1 MKLSDIKPIPEYY
14 DRYVRLVADVELSEA
29 FDQSIRQLDEVDRSL
44 LRRLG
49 GRTYAPGKWTA
60 KDIIQHL
67 ADVERIMAYRTLMFA
82 RGDKTA
88 PAGFDQDLLVASARA
103 NAKTVDELIDDL
115 KTVRAATTSLFD
127 SFDDETLLNTG
138 TNWKYEISVLA
149 MGFTLAGHQI
159 HHLKIIEEKYHP
171 LIG

>member
-1 MKLSDIKPIPEYY
+1 MKLSDINPMPEYY
-14 DRYVRLVADVELSEA
+14 DRYIKLVADVELSEA
-29 FDQSIRQLDEVDRSL
+29 LDDSIRQLDEADRSL
-44 LRRLG
+44 LARLD

-82 RGDKTA
+82 RGDGTT
-88 PAGFDQDLLVASARA
+88 PAGFDQDLLVANARA
-103 NAKTVDELIDDL
+103 NAKTVDELIEDL
-115 KTVRAATTSLFD
+115 KTVRAATKSLFG

-149 MGFTLAGHQI
+149 MGFTLVGHQI
-159 HHLKIIEEKYHP
+159 HHLKIIEDKYHP